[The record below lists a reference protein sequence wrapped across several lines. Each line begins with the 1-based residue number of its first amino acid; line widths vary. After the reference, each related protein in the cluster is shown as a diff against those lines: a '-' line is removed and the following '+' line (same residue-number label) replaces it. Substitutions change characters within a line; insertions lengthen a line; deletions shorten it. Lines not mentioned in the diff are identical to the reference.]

1 MRRKIFLFGGGCIAL
16 LSILL
21 VAFVLLLPYL
31 VNLEPIRDKIE
42 ALLFQQVGGRVKYQ
56 KIDLFYFPRLGVEA
70 QQVTVSIDE
79 KVSGTAKSVQ
89 VYPELSTLFKGKLRV
104 ARIQIE
110 SPDVTLRFP
119 LERAEVKE
127 RPEGTAL
134 KELEEIVARVAVIIP
149 RLKVVMKDGR
159 LNLVKGS
166 QTFFSFSDINAN
178 MTGPPLEPKIEITCR
193 SNLWEKMAAEVTID
207 PVNLI
212 GHGRLKIAGFRPHL
226 LSGFLSPVFPLKVT
240 DSEVN
245 LNLSF
250 ETKGQEMFQAALEGS
265 VSKLTIE
272 EGSQEIAIR
281 GKRLQGAFRM
291 EGGKLDISLGE
302 LNLEYPR
309 LILSGKLKIDPKQSL
324 LAMEVQGREVE
335 VTSTRDV
342 TLRLAKK
349 IPVMNTIFDIVR
361 EGRIPLITFQSQG
374 HKLSDLDD
382 TERFTIQGKILDGK
396 ISVPVGEPGGDRE
409 DYTLVKAAGEVVI
422 SRGILE
428 GRNVRAQWKNQQLQE
443 GKVRVGLEGE
453 DAPLHVEIAVET
465 DLSLLPPLLNRVIKD
480 RTFLE
485 EMARFRQMEGRT
497 KGKLVLG
504 ESLKSIGVKVDAQEV
519 NLVARHDRIPYPVT
533 IDGGAV
539 SFEGERL
546 SVRNLNGRVG
556 GSSFSELTGRI
567 GFGREPSI
575 EISSGNSVISLEEI
589 YPWLS
594 SYESLRSALKNI
606 QSLKGKVTFSG
617 MKSSGPLTKP
627 GRWDFE
633 TAGELEGLTVST
645 SLLPDP
651 FAVSSGKFNL
661 SPQKIAI
668 ADFRTKFLSAS
679 LNVSGALYDYQRG
692 LERAE
697 LSLSGRVTPKD
708 VQWLSDTLGLEPK
721 VQLRSPVGVSRLELS
736 WRKGADVGL
745 RGDLAVQNGPEISL
759 DLLRHSNGIKINRLV
774 IRDGL
779 YDASIGLDVK
789 GRAIDLTFSGRLSEK
804 TIGTIFTQSQSREG
818 WVRGDFQAHIDV
830 DRPVVLVAH
839 GKMELSHFSLPSEFG
854 RPLEIDEISVNAKGD
869 RVTVER
875 SNFTWGGKPL
885 ALSGDVSFSEKRI
898 LLNLDLFTE
907 SIDVKSDLNTVR
919 EILSREKKGGED
931 EGLQLQGTLRIKTK
945 SLLYDRIAWMPF
957 DAEVMFDPQG
967 VEVVVREANLCGIST
982 PGSVKITNQNFSL
995 DLRPFSK
1002 SQELQSAF
1010 RCLYDEEMKVKGDFD
1025 LKGRIVAQGKPEDL
1039 IRSLKG
1045 NVELETRDGHFYFAK
1060 GLMRVLEFVNSTEI
1074 YRGKLPDP
1082 GKEGVEYKLIKIR
1095 TAFQGGKLI
1104 IEEVMLDGPTLE
1116 LVAKGEID
1124 LINQEM
1130 NLIGLVAPLKTVDR
1144 IVKLTPVVREIFA
1157 GTLVTIPV
1165 RVHGSLKDPKVT
1177 ALSPSAIGD
1186 ELLGMMKRTLGLPF
1200 KVIEPFVPRKKE
1212 KSGEGE

>member
-1 MRRKIFLFGGGCIAL
+1 
-16 LSILL
+16 
-21 VAFVLLLPYL
+21 
-31 VNLEPIRDKIE
+31 
-42 ALLFQQVGGRVKYQ
+42 
-56 KIDLFYFPRLGVEA
+56 
-70 QQVTVSIDE
+70 
-79 KVSGTAKSVQ
+79 
-89 VYPELSTLFKGKLRV
+89 
-104 ARIQIE
+104 
-110 SPDVTLRFP
+110 
-119 LERAEVKE
+119 
-127 RPEGTAL
+127 
-134 KELEEIVARVAVIIP
+134 
-149 RLKVVMKDGR
+149 
-159 LNLVKGS
+159 
-166 QTFFSFSDINAN
+166 
-178 MTGPPLEPKIEITCR
+178 
-193 SNLWEKMAAEVTID
+193 
-207 PVNLI
+207 
-212 GHGRLKIAGFRPHL
+212 
-226 LSGFLSPVFPLKVT
+226 
-240 DSEVN
+240 
-245 LNLSF
+245 
-250 ETKGQEMFQAALEGS
+250 
-265 VSKLTIE
+265 
-272 EGSQEIAIR
+272 
-281 GKRLQGAFRM
+281 M
-291 EGGKLDISLGE
+291 EGDRIDISLDE

-309 LILSGKLKIDPKQSL
+309 LILSGKFKIDPKQPL
-324 LAMEVQGREVE
+324 LAVEVQGRDLD
-335 VTSTRDV
+335 VTSTREV

-349 IPVMNTIFDIVR
+349 IPVVNTIFDIVR

-374 HKLSDLDD
+374 RKLSDLDD

-428 GRNVRAQWKNQQLQE
+428 GKNLRAQWKNQQLQD
-443 GKVRVGLEGE
+443 GKLRVGLEGE

-465 DLSLLPPLLNRVIKD
+465 DLSLLPPLLNRLSKD
-480 RTFLE
+480 PVFRE
-485 EMARFRQMEGRT
+485 KMARFRQMEGRAR
-497 KGKLVLG
+497 GKLVLG

-519 NLVARHDRIPYPVT
+519 NLVARHDQIPYPVT

-546 SVRNLNGRVG
+546 SVRNLSGRVG
-556 GSSFSELTGRI
+556 GSSFSELTGGI

-575 EISSGNSVISLEEI
+575 EIASGNSVISLEEI
-589 YPWLS
+589 HPWLS
-594 SYESLRSALKNI
+594 AYESVRGALKNI
-606 QSLKGKVTFSG
+606 QFVKGKVTFSG
-617 MKSSGPLTKP
+617 MRLSGPLTKP
-627 GRWDFE
+627 GKWDFE
-633 TAGELEGLTVST
+633 TAGELEGLIVST
-645 SLLPDP
+645 SLLPEP

-661 SPQKIAI
+661 SPQKITI
-668 ADFRTKFLSAS
+668 DEFQTKFLSAS

-692 LERAE
+692 LERVE

-708 VQWLSDTLGLEPK
+708 VQWLSNTLGLEPK
-721 VQLRSPVGVSRLELS
+721 VQLRSPVGISRVELS

-745 RGDLAVQNGPEISL
+745 KGDLAVQNGPEISL
-759 DLLRHSNGIKINRLV
+759 DVLRHSHGMKINRLV
-774 IRDGL
+774 IRDDL
-779 YDASIGLDVK
+779 SDASIKLDVK
-789 GRAIDLTFSGRLSEK
+789 GRAIDLAFSGRLSEK
-804 TIGTIFTQSQSREG
+804 TIGAILTQFQSRNGE
-818 WVRGDFQAHIDV
+818 VRGDFKAHIDV
-830 DRPVVLVAH
+830 DQPVVLVAH
-839 GKMELSHFSLPSEFG
+839 GKAELNHFSLPSEFG
-854 RPLEIDEISVNAKGD
+854 RPLEIDEISVNARGD

-875 SNFTWGGKPL
+875 SDFMWGDKRL
-885 ALSGDVSFSEKRI
+885 ALLGDVSFSERKI

-907 SIDVKSDLNTVR
+907 SIDVKSDLDTVR
-919 EILSREKKGGED
+919 EILSREKKGGKD
-931 EGLQLQGTLRIKTK
+931 DGIQLQGTLRIKTK

-995 DLRPFSK
+995 DLRPFSE

-1010 RCLYDEEMKVKGDFD
+1010 RCLYDEEMRVKGDFD
-1025 LKGRIVAQGKPEDL
+1025 LKGRIIAQGKPEDL

-1045 NVELETRDGHFYFAK
+1045 NVELETRDGHFYFSK

-1082 GKEGVEYKLIKIR
+1082 GKEGVDYKLIKIR

-1157 GTLVTIPV
+1157 GTLVTIPF